1 MFFIL
6 SKILSF
12 ALKPTFWILIFLLTS
27 IINYKRRKFYLII
40 SLFTFLFFGNDFIY
54 KKLIKIWEEPQ
65 IDISKIQKE
74 YELGILLGGFSEYDY
89 KTNRH
94 NFKKEADRLIY
105 TVHLYNKKIIKK
117 NSNFRRKW
125 KSIKQYL

>member
-12 ALKPTFWILIFLLTS
+12 CLKPTFWILIFLLTS

-74 YELGILLGGFSEYDY
+74 YELGILLFGFSEYDY
-89 KTNRH
+89 KTKRH
-94 NFKKEADRLIY
+94 NFKKIGR
-105 TVHLYNKKIIKK
+105 
-117 NSNFRRKW
+117 
-125 KSIKQYL
+125 